1 MKDIIYCPALL
12 TDGFNTYSPTAIK
25 RLFQG
30 KKVSHIMDFNYDDGQ
45 YAIIAENTSHISVSG
60 VQEKL
65 SAVLD
70 KGKVRL
76 ANEGERGR
84 FIIKPAPDNKA
95 LRDRKQIPANEH
107 LTMQIARQVYNI
119 MTAEN
124 GMIFL
129 RMAHRL
135 ILQDD
140 LMNTSLHTHD
150 EDFALEGGLS
160 DTLENLI
167 YMNRKGIRAGRIL
180 SPSGK
185 K

>member
-30 KKVSHIMDFNYDDGQ
+30 KKVSHIMDFNYDNGQ

-124 GMIFL
+124 GMIFFADGTPAYIT
-129 RMAHRL
+129 R
-135 ILQDD
+135 QF
-140 LMNTSLHTHD
+140 D
-150 EDFALEGGLS
+150 EY
-160 DTLENLI
+160 I
-167 YMNRKGIRAGRIL
+167 
-180 SPSGK
+180 PSYP
-185 K
+185 